1 MKKNFISWNAPVFC
15 KVDEWLQHW
24 GRSPEGGQRNL
35 DSQSSKFPLKHKE
48 ERAGRR
54 GGLHTL
60 GAREIVSVGVWLWK
74 WGNKA
79 SICLRN
85 LGFSSTKFSF
95 QSSDFFKDG
104 QGCVLKCVVTGL
116 GTLTQA
122 RASCTCFLLCS
133 PDIAICLVGCTL
145 DRSPL
150 RLPNRKTKL
159 WSKKKKKKKMCLLV
173 SGIVINNCLSACR
186 RST

>member
-48 ERAGRR
+48 EREGRG

-95 QSSDFFKDG
+95 QSSDFFKDD
-104 QGCVLKCVVTGL
+104 QGVCVEVCCHRTSNIN
-116 GTLTQA
+116 TST
-122 RASCTCFLLCS
+122 
-133 PDIAICLVGCTL
+133 CLVHTL
-145 DRSPL
+145 PFL
-150 RLPNRKTKL
+150 F
-159 WSKKKKKKKMCLLV
+159 
-173 SGIVINNCLSACR
+173 SGHCYLSCWLHSGSLAAQ
-186 RST
+186 TA